1 MTDMLVRPATR
12 AGADPREGAWTDTID
27 GPLTCTAVVD
37 VTHDVRTFTFAPPAG
52 RLLRFLPG
60 QYLTFSFVVDG
71 RPVSRCYTISSAPTR
86 PELLEITVKRVPG
99 GVVSPWLHEH
109 LRPGDVVEASGPCGQ
124 FSHELH
130 PADSHLFLTAGSGIT
145 PAMSMLRTLCDTGAA
160 ADVVLVH
167 CARTPDDIVYRSEL
181 AQLSARHGVA
191 VAVLCE
197 EDSPGEHWDG
207 LRGRLDA
214 AALRQVAPDL
224 RRREVFT
231 CGPPPFMAAVRE
243 LLEGEGGDP
252 RRAHEESFVLE
263 GAMSTG
269 RSTADDPSTTDGR
282 AAADSRAAA
291 DDHVG
296 ADRVAATYR
305 LELRRSGRVVECD
318 GESTILEAALRA
330 GVTLPSSCEEGMC
343 GTCKLT
349 LLDGRVD
356 MQHAGGI
363 RPREVAQG
371 KILPCCSTPLEDVVV
386 DA

>member
-1 MTDMLVRPATR
+1 MTDMLVRPAGP
-12 AGADPREGAWTDTID
+12 GADTGGAWTDTID
-27 GPLTCTAVVD
+27 GPLTCTGVVD
-37 VTHDVRTFTFAPPAG
+37 LTHDVRTFTFAPPGG
-52 RLLRFLPG
+52 RMLRFLPG
-60 QYLTFSFVVDG
+60 QYLTFRVVVDG

-145 PAMSMLRTLCDTGAA
+145 PAMSMVRTLCDTGAA
-160 ADVVLVH
+160 VDIVLVH
-167 CARTPDDIVYRSEL
+167 CARTPDDIVFRSEL
-181 AQLSARHGVA
+181 AQLSTRHGVT

-197 EDSPGEHWDG
+197 DDSPGEHWDG

-263 GAMSTG
+263 SATSTG
-269 RSTADDPSTTDGR
+269 PPAADGR
-282 AAADSRAAA
+282 TNADGQA
-291 DDHVG
+291 G
-296 ADRVAATYR
+296 ADRVTATYR

-318 GESTILEAALRA
+318 ADSTILEAARRA

-363 RPREVAQG
+363 RPREVARGQ
-371 KILPCCSTPLEDVVV
+371 ILPCCSTPLEDVVV